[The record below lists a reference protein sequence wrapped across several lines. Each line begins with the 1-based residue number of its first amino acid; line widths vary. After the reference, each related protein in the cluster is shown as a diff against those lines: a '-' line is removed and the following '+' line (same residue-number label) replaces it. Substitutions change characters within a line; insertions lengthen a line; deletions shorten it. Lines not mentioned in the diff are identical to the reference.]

1 MSEESAMKES
11 SIKVGVIADQTGPLS
26 FVGIANANVAKMVI
40 NDINAKGGLL
50 GRQIDLYLEDSA
62 TIDSVAEAKA
72 TKLVQHDNVDV
83 LFGGIYSSTR
93 QAIKGP
99 AVVKGK
105 KLYIYPEQYEGQE
118 CDPLIFCT
126 GPVPAQQVDPL
137 IPWLMQQT
145 GAKKFY
151 LPSADYIW
159 PHVLNKKVREVVAAN
174 GGTIVGEEY
183 FPLDHADYSA
193 TIEKIKSSGAE
204 VVFNTIVPPGV
215 VPFLEQLY
223 ESGFTERGGQLVCT
237 YFDENFL
244 NMVPAAH
251 VEGLYSCLDYYQS
264 VSDPFSQ
271 SLLAQYEKLY
281 PGNIKFTGGSA
292 CSGLY
297 RGLKLWEAAVKTA
310 GSLKQND
317 VIKALDHAKI
327 ADGPGGPA
335 EMVPGQHHARMNMYI
350 AQAKTGQFR
359 IVKNLGVIDPQ
370 EGQVPVVETSGMRA
384 AV

>member
-1 MSEESAMKES
+1 MKDS

-26 FVGIANANVAKMVI
+26 FVGIANANVARMVV
-40 NDINAKGGLL
+40 DEINAKGGLL
-50 GRQIDLYLEDSA
+50 GRPLVLYLEDSA

-72 TKLVQHDNVDV
+72 TKLVQHDDVDV
-83 LFGGIYSSTR
+83 LLGGIYSSTR

-99 AVVKGK
+99 AVVEGK

-137 IPWLMQQT
+137 IPWLMRET
-145 GAKKFY
+145 GAKRFY

-159 PHVLNKKVREVVAAN
+159 PRVLNQKVRQVVTAN

-183 FPLDHADYSA
+183 FPLDHSDYRQ
-193 TIEKIKSSGAE
+193 TIEKITASGAE
-204 VVFNTIVPPGV
+204 VVLNMIVPPGV
-215 VPFLEQLY
+215 SPFLEQLH
-223 ESGFTERGGQLVCT
+223 ESGFAARGGKLVCT

-251 VEGLYSCLDYYQS
+251 VEGLYSCLDYYQA
-264 VSDPFSQ
+264 VTDPFSR
-271 SLLAQYEKLY
+271 SLLARYDQRY
-281 PGNIKFTGGSA
+281 PGAAKFTGGGA

-297 RGLKLWEAAVKTA
+297 RGLKLWEAAVTEA
-310 GSLKQND
+310 GSLAQDD
-317 VIKALDHAKI
+317 VIAALEHAKI
-327 ADGPGGPA
+327 AEGPGGPA
-335 EMVPGQHHARMNMYI
+335 EMVPGEHHVRMNMYI
-350 AQAKTGQFR
+350 AQAKGGQFR
-359 IVKNLGVIDPQ
+359 IIKNLGVVDPQ
-370 EGQVPVVETSGMRA
+370 EGLVPGAAATSRTRV

>member
-1 MSEESAMKES
+1 MKEPA
-11 SIKVGVIADQTGPLS
+11 IKVGVIADQTGPLS
-26 FVGIANANVAKMVI
+26 FVGIANGNVARMVI
-40 NDINAKGGLL
+40 DDINAKGGML
-50 GRQIDLYLEDSA
+50 GRQLELYLEDSA

-72 TKLVQHDNVDV
+72 TKLVQHDRVDV

-99 AVVKGK
+99 AVAKGK

-137 IPWLMQQT
+137 IPWLMQRT
-145 GAKKFY
+145 GAKRFY

-159 PHVLNKKVREVVAAN
+159 PHILNQRVHQVVTAN

-183 FPLDHADYSA
+183 FPLDHADYTQ
-193 TIEKIKSSGAE
+193 TIEKIRSSGAE

-215 VPFLEQLY
+215 SPFLEQLH
-223 ESGFTERGGQLVCT
+223 EAGFTERGGQLVCT

-244 NMVPAAH
+244 NMVPASH
-251 VEGLYSCLDYYQS
+251 VEGLYSCLDYYQA
-264 VSDPFSQ
+264 VGDPFSEV
-271 SLLAQYEKLY
+271 LLRRYDERF
-281 PGNIKFTGGSA
+281 PGAAKFTGGSA

-297 RGLKLWEAAVKTA
+297 RGMKLWEAAVKEA
-310 GSLKQND
+310 GSLVQDD
-317 VIKALDHAKI
+317 VIRALDHAKI
-327 ADGPGGPA
+327 AEGPGGPA
-335 EMVPGQHHARMNMYI
+335 EMIPGQHHVRMNMYI
-350 AQAKTGQFR
+350 AQAASGRFR
-359 IVKNLGVIDPQ
+359 IIKNLGAIEPN
-370 EGQVPVVETSGMRA
+370 EAQVPAVIETSRARA

>member
-1 MSEESAMKES
+1 MKEPA
-11 SIKVGVIADQTGPLS
+11 IKVGVIADQTGPLS
-26 FVGIANANVAKMVI
+26 FVGIANANVARMVI
-40 NDINAKGGLL
+40 DDINAKGGLL
-50 GRQIDLYLEDSA
+50 GRRLELHVDDSA

-72 TKLVQHDNVDV
+72 TKLVQHDRVDV

-93 QAIKGP
+93 QAIKAA

-137 IPWLMQQT
+137 IPWLMQRT
-145 GAKKFY
+145 GAKRFY

-159 PHVLNKKVREVVAAN
+159 PRILNQRVHQVVTAN

-183 FPLDHADYSA
+183 FPLDHTDYEQ
-193 TIEKIKSSGAE
+193 TIEKIRSSGAE

-215 VPFLEQLY
+215 SPFLEQLHDA
-223 ESGFTERGGQLVCT
+223 GFTARGGQLVCT

-244 NMVPAAH
+244 NMVPASH
-251 VEGLYSCLDYYQS
+251 VEGLYSCLDYYQA
-264 VSDPFSQ
+264 VGDPFSEV
-271 SLLAQYEKLY
+271 LLRRYDERF
-281 PGNIKFTGGSA
+281 PGAAKFTGGGA

-297 RGLKLWEAAVKTA
+297 RGMKLWEAAVKEA
-310 GSLKQND
+310 GSLFQDD
-317 VIKALDHAKI
+317 VIRALDHAKI

-335 EMVPGQHHARMNMYI
+335 EMIPGQHHVRMNMYI
-350 AQAKTGQFR
+350 AQAASGRFQ
-359 IVKNLGVIDPQ
+359 IIKNLGAIEPNEDPVPDVID
-370 EGQVPVVETSGMRA
+370 TNRTRA